1 MLRDVYFG
9 RLKLYSEEDRPTL
22 LAASNYAASLM
33 NLKRFGQAKVV
44 LRKAMPVAR
53 RVLGESH
60 DIALKM
66 RLFYAAALYQDDDA
80 SPDDLPEAV
89 KTLEEVERTARRVLG
104 GANPTTADIE
114 CELKKSRAKL
124 RARETPDA

>member
-1 MLRDVYFG
+1 MELQTSG
-9 RLKLYSEEDRPTL
+9 
-22 LAASNYAASLM
+22 AASNYAASLM

-66 RLFYAAALYQDDDA
+66 RLFYAAALYQDDGA
-80 SPDDLPEAV
+80 TLDDLREAAT
-89 KTLEEVERTARRVLG
+89 TLEDTASTARRVLG
-104 GANPTTADIE
+104 GSHPLAISIE
-114 CELKKSRAKL
+114 EGL
-124 RARETPDA
+124 RESQEALSARETYVRALANE

>member
-1 MLRDVYFG
+1 MLFAMELQTSG
-9 RLKLYSEEDRPTL
+9 
-22 LAASNYAASLM
+22 AASNYAASLM

-66 RLFYAAALYQDDDA
+66 RLFYAAALYQDDGA
-80 SPDDLPEAV
+80 TLDDLREAA
-89 KTLEEVERTARRVLG
+89 TMLEDTERTARRVLG

-114 CELKKSRAKL
+114 RELKKSRAKL